1 MFYVK
6 VETVMRYLLLTFL
19 FVIALVGCGEGDAG
33 DAVLLNDKA
42 YGLRYVS
49 LDSCE
54 VYALRASEL
63 PSAGDDERHLA
74 MLNRA
79 FVKYMRLDVVG
90 ARDLCLRVLDE
101 SDNGLVCLL
110 ADVDLMRISALTSA
124 NKDFFFYRNDAVKRM
139 ERIGREDAGMNAR
152 QKRCYGLA
160 LSEFHIVSS
169 EYYYGLRQEREALQE
184 VESLE
189 DMMEEV
195 AIDSVQKS
203 KLLLLKSVGELSLGG
218 GDGNGVNFRNVVSA
232 YRMSRDCGAVYQ
244 CTRALHLLVH
254 ELVRADS
261 LESYRLE
268 NIKGLVGK
276 KGVSNDSLILILGNE
291 SLDMAS
297 RYGSRYLESF
307 SLLSLSDYF
316 FYNGCYDE
324 ALSYV
329 ERALDIINWYH
340 SQYVEDGV
348 TLALYSDVTDL
359 ASAEM
364 LWISDADMPAI
375 PTWIVEVRERLS
387 MIYSAIGMKSA
398 SNYNRNIYL
407 DILDATR
414 QDMSME
420 HRLDSLDSEER
431 MLDTS
436 LVVCGCVVVLLFV
449 LLFLFVRRQRRKNAE
464 QAERL
469 LEVIDDCRTYLSQSM
484 SGDGVVDDDV
494 NRRLSGVDEPELKS
508 VIDVFTDWA
517 EHNKNISKHLADT
530 LVRMEDENFMSERR
544 MEDKKRDNISKLV
557 SMSIVN
563 GILPF
568 LDRAI
573 RVVDR
578 LKSGGGSLD
587 VEKCGGELEYLSE
600 LIDKINVYNDV
611 MARWVMMRRGVVTLN
626 VETFELQP
634 MFDVLS
640 KNRSLYESKGVVLNV
655 EPTSLVVKA
664 DKALTFF
671 MVSTLMDNARK
682 YTQSGGRVCLKAE
695 TTDDGGVRIIVVD
708 TGRGLSESEV
718 NTILNEKVYD
728 SSQIG
733 NPDADADLRK
743 NKGFGFGL
751 MSCKGIIDK
760 YRKTSTAFS
769 VCRFGVESVKG
780 RGSTFSFVL
789 PKGMQRTL
797 NALLLLFSV
806 ALPLVSCSDEGC
818 LPLSD
823 EEHAMHKYDGDSML
837 SDTLVSMASY
847 YADRAFYSNVKGE
860 HSHALEYADS
870 AICELNRYHRKNGMS
885 EEEMRLFGVG
895 MPEVSMYERGVSTD
909 YHIILDIRNE
919 VAIASLALNLWDTY
933 HYNND
938 IYTRLY
944 KIMAQDSGLEDY
956 CNAIERNNAN
966 KQTLLVFVAIL
977 VVLVLL
983 AIFLMY
989 YKNTLLPAL
998 NMRQL
1003 LWMNR
1008 KVYGDANLY
1017 GSPVAPDSPSVDEL
1031 ECTLRYY
1038 AGYVDTLY
1046 ECVCGIKAS
1055 DGVALY
1061 IVGSGDGDGL
1071 FVCTRDCPDPDYMRD
1086 MMIVVSKGDEVV
1098 VKSNGRLRFYP
1109 LVAEEGAQPVGAIGI
1124 AFRGNTY
1131 TSNDDVVLRLMVQ
1144 FTALNIYYS
1153 DMIVKMRLDE
1163 IEALEDKKRRVDYEE
1178 NMIHVQNQILDNC
1191 LSTIK
1196 HETMYYP
1203 NRIKQIVDNVKKR
1216 SRADAGEVDKMHE
1229 VISCYKEIFSILHR
1243 YASRQLGS
1251 TMFKRHKISAK
1262 YMCSHA
1268 QTMFAR
1274 MKDRHGTDL
1283 QLDIVEASDANIVGD
1298 EHLMKYL
1305 MSTLLVMSFDD
1316 KSPGHLSLGFEISDG
1331 FVKFA
1336 FTDSR
1341 GSYTSEQLNSLFYP
1355 DAMASADEAVV
1366 SRAKHILVCRQI
1378 VREHDE
1384 HSGRRGCRICAH
1396 PNEGTTGYRLTFTL
1410 PAT

>member
-1 MFYVK
+1 M
-6 VETVMRYLLLTFL
+6 VMRYFLLAFM
-19 FVIALVGCGEGDAG
+19 FVVALVGCGEGGGGNA
-33 DAVLLNDKA
+33 ALLNDKA

-54 VYALRASEL
+54 AYALRASEL
-63 PSAGDDERHLA
+63 PDAGDDERHLS

-79 FVKYMRLDVVG
+79 FVRYMRLDLAG
-90 ARDLCLRVLDE
+90 AVDLCLRVLDE

-124 NKDFFFYRNDAVKRM
+124 NKDFFFYRNDATKRM
-139 ERIGREDAGMNAR
+139 EGIRRGDVVMDAR
-152 QKRCYGLA
+152 QKRYYGLA
-160 LSEFHIVSS
+160 LGEFHIVSS
-169 EYYYGLRQEREALQE
+169 EYYYGLRQEREALRE
-184 VESLE
+184 MEALESVME
-189 DMMEEV
+189 DV
-195 AIDSVQKS
+195 DADSVQKS
-203 KLLLLKSVGELSLGG
+203 ALMLLRSVSDLLLGG
-218 GDGNGVNFRNVVSA
+218 NDGDGVNFRNVVSA
-232 YRMSRDCGAVYQ
+232 YRMSRDCGAAYQ
-244 CTRALHLLVH
+244 CARALQLLAH

-261 LESYRLE
+261 IESYRLE
-268 NIKGLVGK
+268 NIKGLVDK
-276 KGVSNDSLILILGNE
+276 KSVSNDSLPLVLGNE
-291 SLDMAS
+291 SLDMAG
-297 RYGSRYLESF
+297 RYGCRYLESL

-316 FYNGCYDE
+316 FYDGCYDE
-324 ALSYV
+324 ALAYV
-329 ERALDIINWYH
+329 ERVLEIINGYH
-340 SQYVEDGV
+340 SQYVKDGK
-348 TLALYSDVTDL
+348 TLALYSNVTDSV
-359 ASAEM
+359 SAEM
-364 LWISDADMPAI
+364 LWISDTDVPAI
-375 PTWIVEVRERLS
+375 PNWIAEVRERLS
-387 MIYSAIGMKSA
+387 MIYGAMGMKQA
-398 SNYNRNIYL
+398 SDYNRNIYL

-420 HRLDSLDSEER
+420 QRLDSLDSEER

-436 LVVCGCVVVLLFV
+436 LLMCGCVVVLLFA
-449 LLFLFVRRQRRKNAE
+449 LLSLFVYRQKRRNAE

-469 LEVIDDCRTYLSQSM
+469 LEVIGDCRTFLSQSM
-484 SGDGVVDDDV
+484 SEGCVVDDGV
-494 NRRLSGVDEPELKS
+494 NRRLLGVVEPELKS
-508 VIDVFTDWA
+508 VIDVFTDWV
-517 EHNKNISKHLADT
+517 EHNKGISKHLDDT
-530 LVRMEDENFMSERR
+530 LMRMEDESFMSERR

-578 LKSGGGSLD
+578 LKADGGDLD
-587 VEKCGGELEYLSE
+587 VEKCRGELEYLSE

-611 MARWVMMRRGVVTLN
+611 MARWVMMRKGIVTLN

-640 KNRSLYESKGVVLNV
+640 KNRSLYEAKGVVLDV
-655 EPTSLVVKA
+655 EPTPLAVKA

-682 YTQSGGRVCLKAE
+682 YTQSGGRVLLKAE
-695 TTDDGGVRIIVVD
+695 ATDDEGVRISVVD
-708 TGRGLSESEV
+708 TGRGLSESDV

-760 YRKTSTAFS
+760 YRKISSAFS

-780 RGSTFSFVL
+780 QGSTFSFVL
-789 PKGMQRTL
+789 PKGVQRVL
-797 NALLLLFSV
+797 HALLLLFS
-806 ALPLVSCSDEGC
+806 LSFPQVSCSDEDS
-818 LPLSD
+818 LLLSD
-823 EEHAMHKYDGDSML
+823 KEYAMHKSEGDAVL
-837 SDTLVSMASY
+837 SDTLVSLASY
-847 YADRAFYSNVKGE
+847 YADRAFYSNVQGE
-860 HSHALEYADS
+860 YSHALEYADS
-870 AICELNRYHRKNGMS
+870 AICELNRFHQKIGVP
-885 EEEMRLFGVG
+885 EEEMRLLGTG
-895 MPEVSMYERGVSTD
+895 MPEVSMYEHGANTD

-919 VAIASLALNLWDTY
+919 AAIASLALNLWDTY
-933 HYNND
+933 HYNNE

-944 KIMAQDSGLEDY
+944 KVMAQDAGLEDY

-966 KQTLLVFVAIL
+966 KQTLLVFVIIL
-977 VVLVLL
+977 VVSVLL
-983 AIFLMY
+983 VIFLMY

-1008 KVYGDANLY
+1008 KVYGDVNLY
-1017 GSPVAPDSPSVDEL
+1017 GGSTASDSPVAGNPGRASE
-1031 ECTLRYY
+1031 YY
-1038 AGYVDTLY
+1038 ASYVDTLY
-1046 ECVCGIKAS
+1046 ECVSGIKAA

-1061 IVGSGDGDGL
+1061 VADSSGGDGI
-1071 FVCTRDCPDPDYMRD
+1071 FVCTHDCPDPDYMRD
-1086 MMIVVSKGDEVV
+1086 MMLATSKRAEVV

-1109 LVAEEGAQPVGAIGI
+1109 LLTEEGAHPVGTIGI
-1124 AFRGNTY
+1124 AFRSDTY
-1131 TSNDDVVLRLMVQ
+1131 TTNDDIVFRLMAQ

-1153 DMIVKMRLDE
+1153 DMMIKMRLND
-1163 IEALEDKKRRVDYEE
+1163 IEALEDKKRRVNYEE

-1216 SRADAGEVDKMHE
+1216 SCVDAGEVDKMHE

-1243 YASRQLGS
+1243 YASRQLGA
-1251 TMFKRHKISAK
+1251 TMFKRRKISAGD
-1262 YMCSHA
+1262 MCA
-1268 QTMFAR
+1268 QAQVMFAR
-1274 MKDRHGTDL
+1274 QRERHAVDL
-1283 QLDIVEASDANIVGD
+1283 QLDISGNTVDANIVGD
-1298 EHLMKYL
+1298 EHLTKYL

-1316 KSPGHLSLGFEISDG
+1316 KSPGRLSLGFEISDG

-1341 GSYTSEQLNSLFYP
+1341 GSYTVEQLDSLFYP
-1355 DAMASADEAVV
+1355 DALVSADDTVV
-1366 SRAKHILVCRQI
+1366 SRAKHMLVCRQI

-1384 HSGRRGCRICAH
+1384 HSGRRGCRIYAL